1 MINFLVRLLLYS
13 LAVLIAANILNGVSV
28 ENYLNALIVA
38 GVLAILNSTVK
49 PLLVVLTIPLT
60 VLTLGLFLVVIN
72 TLIIMLASWLVPGF
86 HVASFWWAMGFGFV
100 LWFINTIFMALS
112 GQKV

>member
-13 LAVLIAANILNGVSV
+13 LSVLIAANILNGVSV

-60 VLTLGLFLVVIN
+60 VVTLGLFLVVIN
-72 TLIIMLASWLVPGF
+72 TLIIMLASWLVPRF
-86 HVASFWWAMGFGFV
+86 QVADFWWAMGFGIV
-100 LWFINTIFMALS
+100 LWFINAVFMALS
-112 GQKV
+112 GQRS